1 MLASKQISAYNDPS
15 KAFVGVR
22 FVLFGFDSVR
32 EDEVRAKLLQG
43 GAVDTVNYGPECNH
57 VIVDKLL
64 YGDPICAAA
73 RRDGKIL
80 VIGKWVDHCF
90 DGGMLVDPTSVMYW
104 PVRDPNGIPG
114 AKSLVICLTAY
125 QRQDRDDIM
134 NMVALMGA
142 TFTKPLL
149 ATKVTHLICYKFEGE
164 KYELAKKMKTI
175 KLVNHHWLEDS
186 LKAWE
191 LLPEAGYA
199 KSGFELVMEAE
210 AKDSEE
216 ETEDMTS
223 VDLKKKCI
231 TDPHNVLVENKNF
244 LSPEQQGVSRT
255 SGYVTAFESFANVGN
270 TSKTNS
276 TPRKVNTGKTQS
288 IPRKEVDFGNASLS
302 RDTHGENL
310 DTSNTSCARSP
321 AKMFSGVPSNVPD
334 GTTNSENIEHV
345 TASASGSARNSV
357 IGGLSKSSSK
367 SMKASL
373 PLRSERIENNSDSPL
388 SNVSKTGLCRGFD
401 ISMERDLD
409 ETDSHGIKSA
419 LKGSFLLPDD
429 GQTAGALRTN
439 KPTVPRGSPRSPV
452 LSPSPKTLIRS
463 GLATKQTEMLV
474 SRTSVDGS
482 CQLPCDTSPFKDT
495 SYLREEITDNFVMPS
510 EKIQDGTGSA
520 GVNTPLKGA
529 VSLLDEEQTGSV
541 PRSKKMTISRRGS
554 KSRRLSRSPTTR
566 AGCLREEVGGSF
578 VLPSENIEDGTES
591 TEIQTPLKGALLY
604 HDEEQPSSLSGT
616 KKMNVPRSAS
626 KSTKLTRS
634 SKILMGSGLDA
645 KPMEMLVSGSSVPGT
660 HQVAA
665 DVPPT
670 NVTSM
675 RKEVGGVLNIESER
689 DGDTTESGGIK
700 TPLEEVSLHPN
711 KEQTS
716 SLPGRKKTTVSRS
729 KSKSTKLS
737 RSQKTL
743 LGTVLDT
750 KTAEILVSGTPIH
763 GSRQSAVDISP
774 PTNITSQLREEA
786 LLISKE
792 ALATST
798 LLEGKQECGN
808 HTVTYSRGRPKK
820 RRLPDSDVKVLSP
833 SRTKSCTGGE
843 DIHQSD
849 PPDLRPPF
857 PGSSSTGEKL
867 DDHTDLNSSKVDH
880 SSTKSKSP
888 KKKMLARKTLGS
900 KPTSCKEKTTK
911 YKGLLSAV
919 LQSKSA
925 GHSNG
930 VVAAEHTKNASLAEK
945 FVTVSSNHN
954 EDVPVGDETEAPEC
968 KGPNEIDTGSKNSA
982 EVEEHHTSKQLSKK
996 PTQKE
1001 VAKSRVKKS
1010 IEAKKS
1016 AELPESTSRGDV
1028 AENKITEGKKR
1039 PLAKSKMNK
1048 LKDPTEEAKQDKKK
1062 TVSDKGEMVVLT
1074 GKTGKR
1080 PSKKQKGSHDV
1091 EKENEPV
1098 TVVQPIIS
1106 CDTGAAADSAHK
1118 FKKPLKDGS
1127 KVDKVNTEDLTT
1139 KAEPAWFILSG
1150 HRLQRKEFQQ
1160 VIKRLKGKVC
1170 RDSHN
1175 WSYQATH
1182 FIVPDPIR
1190 RTEKF
1195 FAAAASGSW
1204 ILKTDYLTA
1213 STEAGRF
1220 LPEEPYEWQKKCL
1233 TEDGS
1238 INLEA
1243 PRKWRLLRE
1252 RTGHGAFYGMRIV
1265 IYGECIAPPLDT
1277 LKRVVKAGDGTILAT
1292 SPPYTRFLNSRVDFA
1307 IVSAGMPRV
1316 DMWVQEFLKHEIPC
1330 ILADYLVE
1338 YVCKPGYSLDKHVQY
1353 QTHAWAKR
1361 SLENLVNRVEAAED
1375 HPKTPEEHRAD
1386 DTVCQVCGSR
1396 DRGDAMLI
1404 CGDESGTHGCGVGT
1418 HIDCLDPPLEAV
1430 PEEDWF
1436 CRDCSGKTSSRS
1448 SKKRAMKSK
1457 K

>member
-15 KAFVGVR
+15 KVFVGIR

-32 EDEVRAKLLQG
+32 EDEVRAKLLEG
-43 GAVDTVNYGPECNH
+43 GAVDSVNYGPDCNH
-57 VIVDKLL
+57 VIVDNLL
-64 YGDPICAAA
+64 YDDPICAAA

-80 VIGKWVDHCF
+80 VIGKWVDDCF
-90 DGGMLVDPTSVMYW
+90 YGGMLVDPTVMYW
-104 PVRDPNGIPG
+104 PVRDPSGIPA
-114 AKSLVICLTAY
+114 AKSLVMCLTGY
-125 QRQDRDDIM
+125 LGQDRDDIK

-186 LKAWE
+186 LKAWQ
-191 LLPEAGYA
+191 LLPEADYA
-199 KSGFELVMEAE
+199 KSGFEFMMEAQ

-216 ETEDMTS
+216 ETEDMAS
-223 VDLKKKCI
+223 VDLKKKSI
-231 TDPHNVLVENKNF
+231 TSPHNALDENRNF
-244 LSPEQQGVSRT
+244 QSPERQVVSRT

-270 TSKTNS
+270 ASKTNS

-288 IPRKEVDFGNASLS
+288 ISRNEADFENASLS
-302 RDTHGENL
+302 RDTHCEDI

-321 AKMFSGVPSNVPD
+321 AKMFHGVPS
-334 GTTNSENIEHV
+334 TNSENIEHV
-345 TASASGSARNSV
+345 IASASGSARKSV
-357 IGGLSKSSSK
+357 NDGLSKLSSK

-373 PLRSERIENNSDSPL
+373 PLRSERIESISGSPL
-388 SNVSKTGLCRGFD
+388 STASKTGLCGGFD

-409 ETDSHGIKSA
+409 ETDSHGIRST
-419 LKGSFLLPDD
+419 LKGSFLLPNE
-429 GQTAGALRTN
+429 GETVGSHRTN
-439 KPTVPRGSPRSPV
+439 NPNVPRGSPRSPV
-452 LSPSPKTLIRS
+452 LSHSPNTLIRS
-463 GLATKQTEMLV
+463 GLATKPTEMPV
-474 SRTSVDGS
+474 SRSSVDGS
-482 CQLPCDTSPFKDT
+482 CRIPCDMSSFKGT
-495 SYLREEITDNFVMPS
+495 SYLREEIADGFAMPS
-510 EKIQDGTGSA
+510 EIIQDGTGST
-520 GVNTPLKGA
+520 GLNTPLKGA
-529 VSLLDEEQTGSV
+529 LSHLDEEQTGSL
-541 PRSKKMTISRRGS
+541 PRTKKMTISRSGS

-566 AGCLREEVGGSF
+566 AGCLREEVGGTF

-616 KKMNVPRSAS
+616 KKMNVPRSGL
-626 KSTKLTRS
+626 KSTKRTRS

-645 KPMEMLVSGSSVPGT
+645 KPMEMLVSGSSVHGT
-660 HQVAA
+660 HQAGA
-665 DVPPT
+665 DVTPT
-670 NVTSM
+670 NVTNCM
-675 RKEVGGVLNIESER
+675 REEVGGVLNMPSER
-689 DGDTTESGGIK
+689 EGDTTESGGIK
-700 TPLEEVSLHPN
+700 TPLDGVSLHPN
-711 KEQTS
+711 KKQTS
-716 SLPGRKKTTVSRS
+716 SLPGRKKTTVSHS

-743 LGTVLDT
+743 VGTVLDT
-750 KTAEILVSGTPIH
+750 KATEILVSGTPIH
-763 GSRQSAVDISP
+763 GTRQSAVDISP
-774 PTNITSQLREEA
+774 PTNIISQLREEA

-798 LLEGKQECGN
+798 PLEEKQECGD
-808 HTVTYSRGRPKK
+808 HTITYSRGRPKK
-820 RRLPDSDVKVLSP
+820 RRLPDSDAKDLSA
-833 SRTKSCTGGE
+833 SRTKSCTGEE

-849 PPDLRPPF
+849 PPDASPPF
-857 PGSSSTGEKL
+857 PGSSSMVEEP
-867 DDHTDLNSSKVDH
+867 DDHTDLNSSKVDN
-880 SSTKSKSP
+880 SGTKSKSP
-888 KKKMLARKTLGS
+888 KKKMLARKSLGS
-900 KPTSCKEKTTK
+900 KPTSCKEKTSK

-925 GHSNG
+925 GHLNG
-930 VVAAEHTKNASLAEK
+930 AVAVEHAKNASLAEK
-945 FVTVSSNHN
+945 FDTVSSNRN

-968 KGPNEIDTGSKNSA
+968 EGPNEFDTGSKNSA
-982 EVEEHHTSKQLSKK
+982 EVEEHHTSKQSSKK
-996 PTQKE
+996 TTQKKE
-1001 VAKSRVKKS
+1001 AKSRVKKS
-1010 IEAKKS
+1010 TEAKKH

-1039 PLAKSKMNK
+1039 PLAKSKMDK
-1048 LKDPTEEAKQDKKK
+1048 LKGPTEEAKQDEKK
-1062 TVSDKGEMVVLT
+1062 TVSKKGEMVVSA

-1080 PSKKQKGSHDV
+1080 PSKKLKGSHNV

-1098 TVVQPIIS
+1098 MQPIVS
-1106 CDTGAAADSAHK
+1106 CDTGAASDSTHK
-1118 FKKPLKDGS
+1118 SKKPLKDGS
-1127 KVDKVNTEDLTT
+1127 KVDKVYTKDLTT

-1213 STEAGRF
+1213 STEAGRL
-1220 LPEEPYEWQKKCL
+1220 LPEEPYEWQKRCL

-1277 LKRVVKAGDGTILAT
+1277 LKRVIKAGDGTILAT

-1316 DMWVQEFLKHEIPC
+1316 DMWVQEFLRHEIPC
-1330 ILADYLVE
+1330 ILADYVVE

-1361 SLENLVNRVEAAED
+1361 SLENLVNRVEAVED
-1375 HPKTPEEHRAD
+1375 HPKTPEEHRVD

-1396 DRGDAMLI
+1396 DRGNEMLI

-1418 HIDCLDPPLEAV
+1418 HMDCLDPPLEAV
-1430 PEEDWF
+1430 PEEEWF
-1436 CRDCSGKTSSRS
+1436 CRDCCHKTSSRS
-1448 SKKRAMKSK
+1448 SKKRAKKSK